1 MQLSAAGVG
10 AAYSVQHNSPGASSD
25 QHPPR
30 APQVATP
37 ERASYQAMVEQL
49 LGPALAP
56 GQQAQVAEQLPA
68 QLAGLLPGDV
78 CGVVADAVA
87 GAAAEALA
95 AEEWRQEGGVGG
107 SGSGDAAGPGS
118 GHSTAIQV
126 DGQHVEKALAHVKA
140 RTATEIGAPQ
150 VPNVKWDD
158 IGGLEDVKRAIL
170 DTIELPLRHRW
181 GGGWRRRGGGG
192 WADAV

>member
-1 MQLSAAGVG
+1 
-10 AAYSVQHNSPGASSD
+10 
-25 QHPPR
+25 
-30 APQVATP
+30 
-37 ERASYQAMVEQL
+37 MVEQL

-95 AEEWRQEGGVGG
+95 EEERRGGAG
-107 SGSGDAAGPGS
+107 SSSSSSGDAAGPGS
-118 GHSTAIQV
+118 GPPAAIQV
-126 DGQHVEKALAHVKA
+126 DGQHVEQALARVKA

-181 GGGWRRRGGGG
+181 GRGWQHAWHWPTLTARQHNSTSMLHALAMPWHDLITWPHGLGPLTRQP
-192 WADAV
+192 